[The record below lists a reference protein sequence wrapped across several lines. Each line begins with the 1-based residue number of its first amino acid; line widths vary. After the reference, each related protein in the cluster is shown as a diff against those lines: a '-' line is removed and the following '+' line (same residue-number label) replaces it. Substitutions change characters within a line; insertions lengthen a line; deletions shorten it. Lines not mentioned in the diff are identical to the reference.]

1 MPVKTTWDWLTMR
14 AAGKPETLEVDW
26 RAASSRNTS
35 VSLQSHSVSASTPV
49 ATSKDAESG
58 IECIWIT
65 QFQVQQWYVLCR
77 QQCKANF
84 RDSTH
89 WTNATLLSQIFLT
102 INYSKEDQKKPPKRT
117 CMCTCLPL
125 CSLHKE
131 YEIGVAVSLN
141 VVANW
146 KLDFGLRKKESCTT
160 PIPTSHNVIVNVLP
174 TVAAVWFSSS
184 QISTLTT

>member
-1 MPVKTTWDWLTMR
+1 MKTTWDWLTVMT
-14 AAGKPETLEVDW
+14 AAPPETLEVDW

-35 VSLQSHSVSASTPV
+35 VSLQSHSVSASTTV

-58 IECIWIT
+58 IEWIWIT
-65 QFQVQQWYVLCR
+65 QFQMQQWYVLCR

-102 INYSKEDQKKPPKRT
+102 INYSKEDQKKKSSKT
-117 CMCTCLPL
+117 YMYVYVLPL

-184 QISTLTT
+184 QISTWTT